1 MFNLKTYIM
10 TKSRLSAFLLA
21 VALLVPSMSVK
32 AQYVDEETGI
42 TYTAIDGSK
51 NGNEGFADAC
61 DGSVNTKFGTGDK
74 PNWVIIQA
82 SAPVYLN
89 GYTIF
94 TANDNAAYTGRNPK
108 DWTLEGSNDKYH
120 WTLLTEVKDDQ
131 VLEDVNFTPFDFD
144 VKTIEAFTYFRFTV
158 KATKDAGAYMQ
169 YSELHLK
176 GVEENPLTFKAVDG
190 SAGFGNEG
198 FENVVDGKTTTKF
211 CTNTIPSWVIIE
223 ASVPLYLTGY
233 TIYTANDTK
242 GDPGR
247 NPKDWT
253 IEGSND
259 LENWALVTEVKNDQ
273 VLGATNFTPYDFSIA
288 TAEESYKYFR
298 YTVLTNKGSGVM
310 QYSELVLKGTT
321 VPSSE
326 IVQANGTTKF
336 LWLPTDP
343 AVGGHLTYVNGVGD
357 ELANDGL
364 YLNGKAQ
371 NLNDLEASADAG
383 HALIT
388 LDKVLTKG
396 DVFVFTT
403 AADKGSLHFVF
414 SNGFEYDQAITGNQT
429 SVAVPDGAVG
439 SAAVIITRSEG
450 ADDAV
455 VVKAIAEEAY
465 TYTINSPWAGAEVGE
480 YIARFYNPATEN
492 FLTQGNAWGT
502 QATRGEAGLRFNLS
516 KQEDG
521 LYKIITC
528 NYPNNQFGWDNSS
541 GFYVDITNQAET
553 HYSFE
558 PAPGVTNTDRVV
570 YVIKVSS
577 VSRDGKNTLTGY
589 LAANPDNTV
598 VDVKDKIDEYCY
610 WQLIDDTKRLPLED
624 AIKIAMAKA
633 ENAAFWQASDAN
645 ADGYIWT
652 NAQEPKE
659 GPIAN
664 LLDGNTST
672 FFHST
677 WSEAS
682 ETPYHY
688 LAVDLGKGQSI
699 KDFILS
705 YTRRMNNNNNRPT
718 EIVIAGSNDKETWN
732 DFKTLTKEA
741 DALPTEE
748 GDDSFTSEVISA
760 DQAYRYL
767 KFTVTHT
774 NNEATSGSS
783 GSLFF
788 TFSEFAVTAYPPLP
802 DAQKDAIMAAIEE
815 TEALMNDPKASD
827 KDLEDGVGAL
837 EQKVKDILAPSVESP
852 FAGEAVGDGGYW
864 AFYNP
869 ATANFLNQGNAY
881 GTQATRANEGLRFTL
896 TENEEG
902 LYKIVTNKYP
912 NNVFGWDDHSG
923 FYVDITNQAT
933 TNLKFERV
941 KTQDDGQYV
950 YTIKVEAVSN
960 SDASNTLT
968 GYLATNADNT
978 VVDVID
984 EVTPF
989 AYWQLLDETAKQAL
1003 EDAIAV
1009 AQNKAK
1015 EYLVYQAI
1023 QLQTEDENAAGY
1035 LWSNAPDE
1043 REGLHP
1049 EDMLDG
1055 DVNTFFHS
1063 DWHGKVTET
1072 HFLQANL
1079 GEGKGLT
1086 NFAIN
1091 YHRRMNNNNNRPT
1104 EIVIKGSNDGEN
1116 WTAIRTLT
1124 QADDNLPTVE
1134 GNDSY
1139 VSGLISA
1146 DKAYEYIRFDITKTN
1161 NNTIFF
1167 TFSEFGISDVKKA
1180 PGYDRIMGAVA
1191 EAKVILDNAASTKP
1205 ELREARTE
1213 LLRKVFAIEDGIYYL
1228 YNKDNDK
1235 FLSRGAAWGTQ
1246 AALGDFGLPFVVS
1259 TPEVGITWLSAMDW
1273 QDCHISLTNGT
1284 DGGTY
1289 VDQTNEGDL
1298 VYEYTGGEYIFKNT
1312 TSNQYL
1318 AIEDNENTKA
1328 LYGLGV
1334 HGTDATALRFKLL
1347 SKEEYEKM
1355 VADRFAAEKAA
1366 AMQEAG
1372 IDDLEGLFQIDK
1384 TDMVQSA
1391 SLTSIDGWTWTP
1403 GYCRGGG
1410 NFASNENGTETW
1422 QGCGVLAQ
1430 TVEGLKAGLYRVT
1443 INGFYRIDAE
1453 RVKNV
1458 EWFNDG
1464 YAMSAVVFAANGN
1477 KTRIKPVGAE
1487 AVINEAGDGI
1497 YPNWMWEAKDCF
1509 DRGLYV
1515 NEVFAYVG
1523 EDGKLDISVYQPTW
1537 KGDCWLMLGG
1547 VTLTYYST
1555 EAEAINGE
1563 EGTTGINNVAAEV
1576 VSRSI
1581 YNTNGAEI
1589 AEPVKGINVV
1599 KSVMSDGSI
1608 KVEKI
1613 LVK

>member
-1 MFNLKTYIM
+1 M
-10 TKSRLSAFLLA
+10 
-21 VALLVPSMSVK
+21 
-32 AQYVDEETGI
+32 
-42 TYTAIDGSK
+42 GS
-51 NGNEGFADAC
+51 
-61 DGSVNTKFGTGDK
+61 
-74 PNWVIIQA
+74 
-82 SAPVYLN
+82 
-89 GYTIF
+89 
-94 TANDNAAYTGRNPK
+94 
-108 DWTLEGSNDKYH
+108 
-120 WTLLTEVKDDQ
+120 
-131 VLEDVNFTPFDFD
+131 
-144 VKTIEAFTYFRFTV
+144 
-158 KATKDAGAYMQ
+158 
-169 YSELHLK
+169 
-176 GVEENPLTFKAVDG
+176 
-190 SAGFGNEG
+190 
-198 FENVVDGKTTTKF
+198 
-211 CTNTIPSWVIIE
+211 
-223 ASVPLYLTGY
+223 
-233 TIYTANDTK
+233 
-242 GDPGR
+242 
-247 NPKDWT
+247 
-253 IEGSND
+253 
-259 LENWALVTEVKNDQ
+259 
-273 VLGATNFTPYDFSIA
+273 
-288 TAEESYKYFR
+288 
-298 YTVLTNKGSGVM
+298 
-310 QYSELVLKGTT
+310 
-321 VPSSE
+321 
-326 IVQANGTTKF
+326 
-336 LWLPTDP
+336 
-343 AVGGHLTYVNGVGD
+343 
-357 ELANDGL
+357 
-364 YLNGKAQ
+364 
-371 NLNDLEASADAG
+371 
-383 HALIT
+383 
-388 LDKVLTKG
+388 
-396 DVFVFTT
+396 
-403 AADKGSLHFVF
+403 
-414 SNGFEYDQAITGNQT
+414 
-429 SVAVPDGAVG
+429 
-439 SAAVIITRSEG
+439 
-450 ADDAV
+450 
-455 VVKAIAEEAY
+455 
-465 TYTINSPWAGAEVGE
+465 
-480 YIARFYNPATEN
+480 
-492 FLTQGNAWGT
+492 
-502 QATRGEAGLRFNLS
+502 
-516 KQEDG
+516 
-521 LYKIITC
+521 
-528 NYPNNQFGWDNSS
+528 
-541 GFYVDITNQAET
+541 
-553 HYSFE
+553 
-558 PAPGVTNTDRVV
+558 
-570 YVIKVSS
+570 
-577 VSRDGKNTLTGY
+577 
-589 LAANPDNTV
+589 
-598 VDVKDKIDEYCY
+598 
-610 WQLIDDTKRLPLED
+610 
-624 AIKIAMAKA
+624 
-633 ENAAFWQASDAN
+633 
-645 ADGYIWT
+645 
-652 NAQEPKE
+652 
-659 GPIAN
+659 
-664 LLDGNTST
+664 
-672 FFHST
+672 
-677 WSEAS
+677 
-682 ETPYHY
+682 
-688 LAVDLGKGQSI
+688 
-699 KDFILS
+699 
-705 YTRRMNNNNNRPT
+705 NNNNRPT
-718 EIVIAGSNDKETWN
+718 EIVILGSNDGENWTEAR
-732 DFKTLTKEA
+732 TLTKEA
-741 DALPTEE
+741 DGLPTEA
-748 GDDSFTSEVISA
+748 GDDSYTSDLINLGA
-760 DQAYRYL
+760 AYEYIRFNIT
-767 KFTVTHT
+767 KT
-774 NNEATSGSS
+774 NNETI
-783 GSLFF
+783 FF
-788 TFSEFAVTAYPPLP
+788 TFSEFGISSPI
-802 DAQKDAIMAAIEE
+802 DEAQEDAINAVADEMA
-815 TEALMNDPKASD
+815 ALMNDPKASD
-827 KDLEDGVGAL
+827 KDIENAIAEL
-837 EQKVKDILAPSVESP
+837 EQKVKDILAPTVESP

-960 SDASNTLT
+960 SDASKTLT

-1246 AALGDFGLPFVVS
+1246 AALGEYGLPFVSKTVEGLTS
-1259 TPEVGITWLSAMDW
+1259 LSSLDW
-1273 QDCHISLTNGT
+1273 QDCRIALIDGT
-1284 DGGTY
+1284 DGGSY
-1289 VDQTNEGDL
+1289 VDQTRDGDFI
-1298 VYEYTGGEYIFKNT
+1298 YEYTGGEYIFKN
-1312 TSNQYL
+1312 NANNGYL
-1318 AIEDNENTKA
+1318 AIEDNDNTKA
-1328 LYGLGV
+1328 LFGLGS

-1347 SKEEYEKM
+1347 TAEEYEKFI
-1355 VADRFAAEKAA
+1355 ADRFAADKAA

-1372 IDDLEGLFQIDK
+1372 IDDLEGLFQINK

-1391 SLTSIDGWTWTP
+1391 SLVDSNEGWTWTP
-1403 GYCRGGG
+1403 GLYRGGG
-1410 NFASNENGTETW
+1410 NFTTNANGTEDW
-1422 QGCGVLAQ
+1422 NGVGVLSQ
-1430 TVEGLKAGLYRVT
+1430 TVEGLKPGLYRVT
-1443 INGFYRIDAE
+1443 LNAFYRIDGQRAG
-1453 RVKNV
+1453 NV
-1458 EWFNDG
+1458 EWYNNG
-1464 YAMSAVVFAANGN
+1464 YAMSTAYLAANDN
-1477 KTRIKPVGAE
+1477 TVRIKPVGAE
-1487 AVINEAGDGI
+1487 ATINYNEEGAVTGI
-1497 YPNWMWEAKDCF
+1497 TPDQMWDSKECF
-1509 DRGLYV
+1509 DKGMYL
-1515 NEVFAYVG
+1515 NEVFTYVG
-1523 EDGKLDISVYQPTW
+1523 EDGKLDLSVNQPTW
-1537 KGDCWLMLGG
+1537 KGDCWIIMSNL
-1547 VTLTYYST
+1547 TLTYYST